1 MISIK
6 NATKCYITCLYLET
20 LIFWAMGTASHY
32 EFWVFPG
39 SKTWGEGVMVIQDII
54 LSHCTK
60 FQLVTNFL

>member
-6 NATKCYITCLYLET
+6 NATKSYITCLYLET

-39 SKTWGEGVMVIQDII
+39 SKTWVFFYGDSGHN
-54 LSHCTK
+54 S
-60 FQLVTNFL
+60 

>member
-20 LIFWAMGTASHY
+20 LTFRATGTASHY

-39 SKTWGEGVMVIQDII
+39 SKTWGRGGYGD
-54 LSHCTK
+54 SGH
-60 FQLVTNFL
+60 NS